1 MNKSTLRVLA
11 VSSLIA
17 VLGPASV
24 LAQSPHFTVPFGFN
38 AGTKSLA
45 PGEYVVQE
53 ISPQVLAIR
62 SADSHNNVMVITTPG
77 DAHAATGLAAM
88 RFQRYGDQY
97 FLSAVYTS
105 DRGWGLPPTT
115 REKELIARRA
125 PQKQLEV
132 LARK

>member
-11 VSSLIA
+11 VCSLIA

-24 LAQSPHFTVPFGFN
+24 MAQSLHVNVPFGFS
-38 AGTKSLA
+38 AGPKSFA
-45 PGEYVVQE
+45 AGEYVVNE
-53 ISPQVLAIR
+53 VSPQVLVIQ
-62 SADSHNNVMVITTPG
+62 SADYHTHVMVVTHSG
-77 DAHAATGLAAM
+77 ATGSPGRAVL

-97 FLSAVYTS
+97 FLSAVSTPY
-105 DRGWGLPPTT
+105 RAWGLPVSA
-115 REKELIARRA
+115 REKELIAKWA